1 MSLADLPMP
10 PRRVSGVS
18 TCVTPSDHGLN
29 QMTTRLRAASDVGG
43 TFTDL
48 VSYGPNL
55 EDGTPGSVQIAKA
68 DTTPPEFEQ
77 GVMNAMEKAGLAPAD
92 LDFFAHGSTV
102 VINALTERKGARTGL
117 ITTAGFRDV
126 LEIARGNRPDL
137 FNFNFHKPR
146 PFVDRHLRAELVE
159 RSNFKGE
166 LVKPVNLGPLP
177 SLLDRF
183 RAEGVEAIAVAFLHA
198 YVNPDNERRTVD
210 AIRAA
215 WPEITVLASHEVSRE
230 WREYERTNTTVLS
243 AYVSPIARRYIE
255 RLERRLADAG
265 FAHSPYM
272 MQSNGGIA
280 TVNAAKANPI
290 TMVESGP
297 ASGIYAASY
306 IGQQIGE
313 PNLIVLDIGGTTAK
327 CTLIENGQ
335 IKVSTDYYIERDS
348 QNPGY
353 PVQTPVSEI
362 VEIGNGGG
370 SIAWVDAGGKL
381 HVGPQSSGARPGPA
395 AYGRGGTRP
404 TTTDANL
411 LLGRIDPASFVGGE
425 VEPNWQAV
433 DAAFAPLC
441 DTLGLSKEELARG
454 VVRIANANMTTALRL
469 VSTNKGHD
477 PRDFALMAFGGGGAM
492 HAVALAEELKVPRVI
507 IPVNSS
513 VFSAWGMLLT
523 DLRRDYIR
531 TKLIL
536 LSPGSFDA
544 VRATFSEIEAE
555 ALHDFS
561 AEDRVSTPIFE
572 YRADLRYVG
581 QEHTVGIV
589 FPLEGAAPIEEA
601 ITAFHDAYEKR
612 FTYRLDAAVQLVN
625 FHLIAIVPIE
635 KPEIAERVPTGL
647 LLADAT
653 KGTRTVDFDTHG
665 IHQATIYDG
674 LRLEPGMSLC
684 GPAVIQEPA
693 VTLPLPPG
701 ARAEIDRLGNYHVY
715 LSQVEGPQP

>member
-1 MSLADLPMP
+1 MVLPAMGECF
-10 PRRVSGVS
+10 V
-18 TCVTPSDHGLN
+18 
-29 QMTTRLRAASDVGG
+29 RAASDVGG

-48 VSYGPNL
+48 VYYAIDKDTGR
-55 EDGTPGSVQIAKA
+55 PGVIQIAKA
-68 DTTPPEFEQ
+68 DTTPPAFEQ
-77 GVMNAMEKAGLAPAD
+77 GVINAMDKAGLDTAA
-92 LDFFAHGSTV
+92 LDFFVHGSTV
-102 VINALTERKGARTGL
+102 VINALTERKGVRTAL
-117 ITTAGFRDV
+117 ITTKGFRDV
-126 LEIARGNRPDL
+126 IEIARGNRPDL
-137 FNFNFHKPR
+137 FNFNFQKPR
-146 PFVDRHLRAELVE
+146 PFVDRYLRAELVE

-166 LVKPVNLGPLP
+166 MATPVDLAPLP
-177 SLLDRF
+177 SILDFF
-183 RAEGVEAIAVAFLHA
+183 RAKGVEAIAVAFLHA
-198 YVNPDNERRTVD
+198 YANPENERRTVE

-215 WPEITVLASHEVSRE
+215 WPEVAVLASHEVSRE

-255 RLERRLADAG
+255 RLESRLADGG
-265 FAHSPYM
+265 FAGKPYM

-280 TVNAAKANPI
+280 TVDAAKANPI

-297 ASGIYAASY
+297 ASGIYAAAY
-306 IGQQIGE
+306 LGRQIGE

-327 CTLIENGQ
+327 CTLIEHGQ
-335 IKVSTDYYIERDS
+335 IKVSTDYYIERDGKS
-348 QNPGY
+348 PGY

-381 HVGPQSSGARPGPA
+381 HVGPQSAGARPGPA
-395 AYGRGGTRP
+395 AYGRGGTQP

-425 VEPNWQAV
+425 VEPDWGAV
-433 DAAFAPLC
+433 DAAFTPLC
-441 DTLGLSKEELARG
+441 EKLAIEKAELARG
-454 VVRIANANMTTALRL
+454 VIRIANANMTTALRL
-469 VSTNKGHD
+469 VSTNKGYD

-531 TKLIL
+531 TKLTQL
-536 LSPGSFDA
+536 LPDSLESVRAVFAEIEADA
-544 VRATFSEIEAE
+544 VRDFAAE
-555 ALHDFS
+555 AQGRAPL
-561 AEDRVSTPIFE
+561 FE

-581 QEHTVGIV
+581 QEHTVGIT
-589 FPLEGAAPIEEA
+589 FPIEGADPVSEA
-601 ITAFHDAYEKR
+601 IVAFHQAHEKR

-625 FHLIAIVPIE
+625 FHVIATLPVD
-635 KPEIAERVPTGL
+635 KPDLAERDVTGL
-647 LLADAT
+647 CLADAI
-653 KGTRTVDFDTHG
+653 KGRRTVDFDTRG
-665 IHQATIYDG
+665 IHEATIYDG
-674 LRLEPGMSLC
+674 LKLEPGMSLE

-701 ARAEIDRLGNYHVY
+701 TRAGIDRFGNYHVH
-715 LSQVEGPQP
+715 LGQPEGIRP